1 MYLMSFQPADAALT
15 AAGMPAVPSIDSLSS
30 LILTLVGSAFVIVIV
45 VRMFTAYAKKNWGE
59 LITELV
65 AVLFVGWF
73 IWDTTGAI
81 NTLKGFV
88 TSIFG

>member
-1 MYLMSFQPADAALT
+1 MYLMSAQPIADAAGL
-15 AAGMPAVPSIDSLSS
+15 APAVPSIDSLSS

-65 AVLFVGWF
+65 AILFVGWF
-73 IWDTTGAI
+73 IWNTTGAI
-81 NTLKGFV
+81 TTLKGIV
-88 TSIFG
+88 TGIFG

>member
-1 MYLMSFQPADAALT
+1 MHLLSFLPLASSSTALSPAA
-15 AAGMPAVPSIDSLSS
+15 PSIDSLSS

-45 VRMFTAYAKKNWGE
+45 VRMFTAYAKKAWGE

-65 AVLFVGWF
+65 AVIFVGWF

-81 NTLKGFV
+81 NTLKGIV
-88 TSIFG
+88 TGIFG

>member
-1 MYLMSFQPADAALT
+1 MYLLLNQPIV
-15 AAGMPAVPSIDSLSS
+15 AAGLGPAAPTLDSLSQT
-30 LILTLVGSAFVIVIV
+30 ILTLVGSAFVIVIV

-81 NTLKGFV
+81 TTLKGLV
-88 TSIFG
+88 TGIFG

>member
-1 MYLMSFQPADAALT
+1 MYLMLNQPLA
-15 AAGMPAVPSIDSLSS
+15 AAGLGAAAPTLDSLSS
-30 LILTLVGSAFVIVIV
+30 TILTLVGSAFVIVIV

-81 NTLKGFV
+81 TTLKGLV
-88 TSIFG
+88 TGIFG

>member
-1 MYLMSFQPADAALT
+1 MYPLFATPLFA
-15 AAGMPAVPSIDSLSS
+15 AAGPAPAAPSIDSLSN
-30 LILTLVGSAFVIVIV
+30 LVLTLVGSAFVIVIV

-73 IWDTTGAI
+73 IWDTAGAI
-81 NTLKGFV
+81 STLKGIV
-88 TSIFG
+88 TGIFG

>member
-1 MYLMSFQPADAALT
+1 MYLMSLQPAAT
-15 AAGMPAVPSIDSLSS
+15 AAVMPAVPSIDSLSS
-30 LILTLVGSAFVIVIV
+30 LILTLVGSAFIIVIV
-45 VRMFTAYAKKNWGE
+45 VRMFTAYAKKAWGE

-65 AVLFVGWF
+65 AILFVGWF

-81 NTLKGFV
+81 ATLKGIV

>member
-1 MYLMSFQPADAALT
+1 MHLMLSHPTVT
-15 AAGMPAVPSIDSLSS
+15 AAGLGPAAPTLDSLSS
-30 LILTLVGSAFVIVIV
+30 TILTLVGSAFVIVIV

-81 NTLKGFV
+81 STLKGLV
-88 TSIFG
+88 TGIFG

>member
-1 MYLMSFQPADAALT
+1 MHLMLSHPTLAASLGPAAPTL
-15 AAGMPAVPSIDSLSS
+15 DSLSS
-30 LILTLVGSAFVIVIV
+30 TILTLVGSAFVIVIV

-73 IWDTTGAI
+73 IWDTDGAI
-81 NTLKGFV
+81 STLKGLV
-88 TSIFG
+88 TGIFG

>member
-1 MYLMSFQPADAALT
+1 MYPLSFLHLTGTAAALS
-15 AAGMPAVPSIDSLSS
+15 PAVPSIDSLSS
-30 LILTLVGSAFVIVIV
+30 LILTLIGSAFVIVIV

-81 NTLKGFV
+81 TTLKGIV
-88 TSIFG
+88 TGIFG

>member
-1 MYLMSFQPADAALT
+1 MFLMLFHSLA
-15 AAGMPAVPSIDSLSS
+15 AAGPGPAAPTLDSLSS
-30 LILTLVGSAFVIVIV
+30 TILTLVGSAFVIVIV

-73 IWDTTGAI
+73 IWDTAGAI
-81 NTLKGFV
+81 STLQGLVKG
-88 TSIFG
+88 IFG

>member
-1 MYLMSFQPADAALT
+1 MYPLSFHTAVA
-15 AAGMPAVPSIDSLSS
+15 AAGLSPGAPSIDSLSS
-30 LILTLVGSAFVIVIV
+30 LVLTLVGSAFVIVIV

-65 AVLFVGWF
+65 AILFVGWF

-81 NTLKGFV
+81 TTLKGIV
-88 TSIFG
+88 TGIFG

>member
-1 MYLMSFQPADAALT
+1 MSLLLSLTSSQMAGPPAAA
-15 AAGMPAVPSIDSLSS
+15 PSIDSLSS

-73 IWDTTGAI
+73 VWDSASAI
-81 NTLKGFV
+81 TTLKGIV
-88 TSIFG
+88 TGIFG